1 MTQMVQATLKANSL
15 TTLQQTIA
23 QLKTKKVLLLLW
35 EFAHIS
41 DAHQHIDQSLV
52 QLILVE
58 TVGKAGFIAHVMAQ
72 SLTLQ
77 EEFMQAYLLQ
87 PT

>member
-1 MTQMVQATLKANSL
+1 
-15 TTLQQTIA
+15 
-23 QLKTKKVLLLLW
+23 VLLLLW
-35 EFAHIS
+35 AFAHIS

-58 TVGKAGFIAHVMAQ
+58 TAGKAVFIAHVMAL
-72 SLTLQ
+72 SLTLL
-77 EEFMQAYLLQ
+77 EEFMQVCLPQ

>member
-1 MTQMVQATLKANSL
+1 MLMELATLKANSL

-35 EFAHIS
+35 AFVHIS
-41 DAHQHIDQSLV
+41 AAHQPIDQSLV

-58 TVGKAGFIAHVMAQ
+58 TAGKAVFIAHVMAL
-72 SLTLQ
+72 SLTLL
-77 EEFMQAYLLQ
+77 EEFMQVCLPQ

>member
-1 MTQMVQATLKANSL
+1 MELVTLKANSL

-35 EFAHIS
+35 AFAHIS
-41 DAHQHIDQSLV
+41 DVLQHIDQSLV

-58 TVGKAGFIAHVMAQ
+58 IVGKAVFIAHVMAL
-72 SLTLQ
+72 SLTLL
-77 EEFMQAYLLQ
+77 EEFMQVCLPQ